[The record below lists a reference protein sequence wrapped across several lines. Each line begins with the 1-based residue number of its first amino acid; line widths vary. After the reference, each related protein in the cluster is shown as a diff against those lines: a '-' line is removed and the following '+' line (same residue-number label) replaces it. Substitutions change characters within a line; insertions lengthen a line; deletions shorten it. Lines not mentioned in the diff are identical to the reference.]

1 MAGRTMT
8 LTLPSG
14 LCERVQAT
22 AHASACSVEE
32 MCAQLVALSS
42 AVGEGEVPQPLRE
55 EFARWRDVHS
65 ACFQLWRNQAR
76 KDSVSASPSAI
87 ACGNHPA

>member
-1 MAGRTMT
+1 MAGRTTT

-55 EFARWRDVHS
+55 EFARLS
-65 ACFQLWRNQAR
+65 LLC
-76 KDSVSASPSAI
+76 DSELAA
-87 ACGNHPA
+87 AAHGTMDDERYAELEM